1 MKKSELK
8 EGSKMSIVAD
18 GTIGGT
24 IGGTLGNGG
33 TIISPADFA
42 RELVADPDP
51 DKSKSK

>member
-8 EGSKMSIVAD
+8 EGSKMSAIAE

-42 RELVADPDP
+42 RELDVDS
-51 DKSKSK
+51 DKNRSK